1 MGLTMARINL
11 PYVQEFVDRHGKVRR
26 YFRKNGKRTP
36 LPGLPG
42 SKEFRMAYEAA
53 ISGEWDGNAKERD
66 TSPPGSINRLV
77 ALYYS
82 SATFKGLE
90 PITQATYR
98 NEIEKIRKA
107 HGDKRV
113 AMLKREHVKKLFAE
127 KADKPGAANKFLR
140 HMRTLMRFAIDE
152 NWRSDD
158 PTFGIR
164 KMKIKNGGFRAW
176 TDEDITKFEA
186 KWPVGSRERLA
197 LSLLLYTAQRRSDV
211 IRMGWQH
218 VRDGMIQVKQ
228 QKTQTPLWIPIHP
241 KLKTV
246 LDATPR
252 ANMTFLMTAQ
262 GKPFTSAGFG
272 NYFSEVAQ
280 DAGCA
285 PGCSAHGLRKAAARR
300 LAEAGC
306 TSKQIQSITGHKSLD
321 EVERYTKEV
330 EQVLLAQQA
339 MALVSTDRKRS
350 VSNRVSNR
358 KKSDAKSDA

>member
-1 MGLTMARINL
+1 MAHIKL

-26 YFRKNGKRTP
+26 YFRRNGKRTP

-42 SKEFRMAYEAA
+42 SKEFRLAYEAA
-53 ISGEWDGNAKERD
+53 MAGNWDGEQQDKD
-66 TSPPGSINRLV
+66 TSPPGSMSRLI

-90 PITQATYR
+90 PITQSSYR
-98 NEIEKIRKA
+98 NEIEKIRRD

-113 AMLKREHVKKLFAE
+113 AMLRREHVKKLFSE

-152 NWRSDD
+152 NWRGDD

-164 KMKIKNGGFRAW
+164 KMKIKDGGFRAW
-176 TDEDITKFEA
+176 TDDDIAAFEA

-218 VRDGMIQVKQ
+218 VRNGMIQVKQ
-228 QKTQTPLWIPIHP
+228 QKTGTPLWIPIHP
-241 KLKTV
+241 NLNSV
-246 LDATPR
+246 LQATPR
-252 ANMTFLMTAQ
+252 ANMTFLMTAK

-272 NYFSEVAQ
+272 NYFSEASR
-280 DAGCA
+280 DARCS

-306 TSKQIQSITGHKSLD
+306 TSKQIQAVTGHKSLD

-339 MALVSTDRKRS
+339 MALVSTKPKRP
-350 VSNRVSNR
+350 VSNRVSTQ
-358 KKSDAKSDA
+358 KKAKAKTNA

>member
-1 MGLTMARINL
+1 MAHIKL

-26 YFRKNGKRTP
+26 YFRRNGKRTP
-36 LPGLPG
+36 LPGSPG
-42 SKEFRMAYEAA
+42 SREFRLAYEAA
-53 ISGEWDGNAKERD
+53 MAGNWDDAGAVDKD
-66 TSPPGSINRLV
+66 TSPPGSMSRLI

-90 PITQATYR
+90 PITQSSYR
-98 NEIEKIRKA
+98 NEIEKIRRD

-113 AMLKREHVKKLFAE
+113 AMLRREHVKKLFAE

-176 TDEDITKFEA
+176 TDNDISKFEE
-186 KWPVGSRERLA
+186 KWAVGTRERLA

-211 IRMGWQH
+211 VKMGWQH
-218 VRDGMIQVKQ
+218 VRNGMIQVRQ

-241 KLKTV
+241 KLNEV
-246 LDATPR
+246 LKATPR
-252 ANMTFLMTAQ
+252 SNMTFLMTAQ
-262 GKPFTSAGFG
+262 GRPFTAPGFG
-272 NYFSEVAQ
+272 NYFSESAQ
-280 DAGCA
+280 DAGCP

-306 TSKQIQSITGHKSLD
+306 TSKQIQAITGHKSLE

-330 EQVLLAQQA
+330 EQVILAQQA
-339 MALVSTDRKRS
+339 IALVSTKKKRS

-358 KKSDAKSDA
+358 NKREAISDT

>member
-1 MGLTMARINL
+1 MAQIRL

-36 LPGLPG
+36 LPGTPG
-42 SKEFRMAYEAA
+42 SKEFRLAYEAA
-53 ISGEWDGNAKERD
+53 LAGNWDVEAKDKD
-66 TSPPGSINRLV
+66 TSPQGSMSRLI

-90 PITQATYR
+90 RITQASYR
-98 NEIEKIRKA
+98 NEIEKIRLA
-107 HGDKRV
+107 HGEKRV
-113 AMLKREHVKKLFAE
+113 VMLKREHVKKLFAE

-152 NWRSDD
+152 NWRTDD

-176 TDEDITKFEA
+176 TDDDIAAFEQ
-186 KWPVGSRERLA
+186 KWPIGTRERLA

-218 VRDGMIQVKQ
+218 VRNGMIQVRQ
-228 QKTQTPLWIPIHP
+228 QKTGTPLWIPIHP
-241 KLKTV
+241 RLDAV
-246 LDATPR
+246 LQATPR

-272 NYFSEVAQ
+272 NYFSDVSRE
-280 DAGCA
+280 AGCA
-285 PGCSAHGLRKAAARR
+285 EGCSAHGLRKAAARR

-306 TSKQIQSITGHKSLD
+306 TSKQIQAVTGHKSLD
-321 EVERYTKEV
+321 EVERYTKEA

-339 MALVSTDRKRS
+339 MALVSTD
-350 VSNRVSNR
+350 
-358 KKSDAKSDA
+358 